1 MSIDCMKQG
10 ILIYHK
16 YRKFSLNLIFD
27 LNKPWINHLPLIVY
41 NFDYTITTITDWRSR
56 DERLWCIY
64 LQHLN
69 DILVEICIFYS
80 FVPQI
85 AHI

>member
-27 LNKPWINHLPLIVY
+27 LNKPWINYLPLIVY
-41 NFDYTITTITDWRSR
+41 NFDYTITTITD
-56 DERLWCIY
+56 
-64 LQHLN
+64 
-69 DILVEICIFYS
+69 
-80 FVPQI
+80 
-85 AHI
+85 